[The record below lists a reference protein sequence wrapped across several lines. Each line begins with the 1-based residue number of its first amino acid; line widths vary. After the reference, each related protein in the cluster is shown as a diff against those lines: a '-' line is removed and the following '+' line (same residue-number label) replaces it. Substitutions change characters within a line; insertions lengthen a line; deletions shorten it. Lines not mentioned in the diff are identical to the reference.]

1 MTSPERRAGLL
12 RARGA
17 HEHARV
23 TNVEL
28 FFDLVFVFAVTQLSH
43 SLLKNLTPLGAAHT
57 ALLFLA
63 VWWVWIYTSWVTNW
77 LDPERTPV
85 RVLLFALMVAGL
97 GLSTSIPQAFDA
109 KGLAFALAYD
119 FMQVGRSLFMVW
131 ALGDSSPGNVRN
143 FQRITAW
150 LALAGVFWIAGA
162 FAEGG
167 VRLGLWG
174 AALAVEYVS
183 PAVGFWTPGLGRSTT
198 DDWDVEGGHLAE
210 RCSLFI
216 IIALG
221 ESLLVTGATFEGL
234 PWTAP
239 TVAAFAVAF
248 VGSVAMWW
256 IYFDTGAERGV
267 RCITTSDDPG
277 RLARLIYTYVHLLVV
292 GGVIVASVADELVLA
307 HPAGRTEVTTAAAVL
322 GGPALFLLGNLLFKR
337 AIAGRV
343 PLSHLAGLGLLAGFV
358 SAAAVASPLLLGAA
372 VAVALAIVALWETVS
387 LRSSRPAIL
396 EP

>member
-43 SLLKNLTPLGAAHT
+43 SLLKNLTPLGAART

-85 RVLLFALMVAGL
+85 RLLLFALMLAGL
-97 GLSTSIPQAFDA
+97 VLSTSIPQAFDA
-109 KGLAFALAYD
+109 KGLAFALAYV

-256 IYFDTGAERGV
+256 IY
-267 RCITTSDDPG
+267 
-277 RLARLIYTYVHLLVV
+277 
-292 GGVIVASVADELVLA
+292 
-307 HPAGRTEVTTAAAVL
+307 
-322 GGPALFLLGNLLFKR
+322 
-337 AIAGRV
+337 
-343 PLSHLAGLGLLAGFV
+343 PLDC
-358 SAAAVASPLLLGAA
+358 
-372 VAVALAIVALWETVS
+372 
-387 LRSSRPAIL
+387 
-396 EP
+396 